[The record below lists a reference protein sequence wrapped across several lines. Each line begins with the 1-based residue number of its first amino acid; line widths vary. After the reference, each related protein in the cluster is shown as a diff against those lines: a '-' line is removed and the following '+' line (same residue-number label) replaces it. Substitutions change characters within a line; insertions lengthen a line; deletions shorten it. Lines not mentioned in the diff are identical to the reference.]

1 MTVQRQNDILGMKI
15 PDFQPVAYFDKHM
28 DCIRVLT
35 HDRSVCEVRINETFT
50 LHRCNHRTET
60 DPKYVGFT
68 IKGVRRLF
76 AEIGLPPEGVYRL
89 ADIVDRIVKHMPG
102 SAVAAITD
110 LIFDQYRIV
119 GDFRINMDGSLPT
132 QRVA

>member
-1 MTVQRQNDILGMKI
+1 MTDIGQTNELVGLEI

-35 HDRSVCEVRINETFT
+35 HDRSVCEVRIDDTFT
-50 LHRCNHRTET
+50 LHRCNHRSDT

-68 IKGVRRLF
+68 IKGVRHLF
-76 AEIGLPPEGVYRL
+76 SEIGLPQEGVYRL
-89 ADIVDRIVKHMPG
+89 ADIVDRIVKTMPG

-110 LIFDQYRIV
+110 LIFDQYKAV
-119 GDFRINMDGSLPT
+119 GDFRIHFDGEEHL
-132 QRVA
+132 AA